1 MSVYLQVQEW
11 KGSADGLIPTEW
23 GWQMCDEGFVP
34 LQTALAPAPDNLL
47 RVFRCSCLT
56 DCAPCDARARST
68 ALNALRHVE
77 TVGDQAAQIHYKWH
91 VTMTDT
97 MMMHKCKSLDCLKVL
112 PRFTRTVS
120 ATFSYFMMTL
130 IMICRIV
137 SCFTRTLD
145 LYVCVVFVP
154 FYDFTI

>member
-1 MSVYLQVQEW
+1 MRVYLQVQEW

-23 GWQMCDEGFVP
+23 GWQLCDEGFVP

-47 RVFRCSCLT
+47 PVIRCSCLT
-56 DCAPCDARARST
+56 DCSSLRCTCKKHNIECGNCRGSGCTNSLQMACDDDRDD
-68 ALNALRHVE
+68 E
-77 TVGDQAAQIHYKWH
+77 
-91 VTMTDT
+91 
-97 MMMHKCKSLDCLKVL
+97 CKSLDCLNVL

-137 SCFTRTLD
+137 SCFTRTL
-145 LYVCVVFVP
+145 CCFRA
-154 FYDFTI
+154 FFFNDFTI